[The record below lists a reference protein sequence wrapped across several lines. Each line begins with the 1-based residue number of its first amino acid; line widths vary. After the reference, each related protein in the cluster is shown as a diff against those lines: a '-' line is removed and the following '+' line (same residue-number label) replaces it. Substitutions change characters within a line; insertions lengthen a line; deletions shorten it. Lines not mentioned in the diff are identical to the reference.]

1 MLCHANPGL
10 EITWV
15 MSDLGHAHPE
25 YTCIYKDTLNSDNNN
40 VRADYV
46 LVQFFWTTTVWIN
59 FVSD

>member
-1 MLCHANPGL
+1 
-10 EITWV
+10 